1 MAGMNT
7 SMRRTVMH
15 NREFQSS
22 NQGYLVDNA
31 SWQDE
36 IKKRA
41 ERLAEWN
48 APVFEA
54 GAEVAASNAVEKV
67 VDFEPVVL
75 DPKAAYEEA
84 VERGRVEANALMDRM
99 LEEAHVRAEAEAEE
113 IRSAA
118 QRKVERLK
126 TEADVQIREVKDSA
140 QKLGEQAGREQGLE
154 AGKADGLVA
163 GRAEGLRE
171 YDAKIRSWDDLL
183 RSAAE
188 NRKQAISDLEDLLV
202 ELVGEA
208 LHKCLQ
214 RETQERPAIV
224 VDLVR
229 AVLQKAHDRVSLRI
243 HLNPEDVERV
253 NSVKSELKL
262 SIGAGDLVLVPDGR
276 VEKGGCL
283 LETESGSVDA
293 RLGTLASQAQDAL
306 KSGT

>member
-1 MAGMNT
+1 
-7 SMRRTVMH
+7 MRSTVMH

-41 ERLAEWN
+41 EKSAVWA
-48 APVFEA
+48 APDFGSGEEA
-54 GAEVAASNAVEKV
+54 VGSNAVEKAV
-67 VDFEPVVL
+67 ALEPVVL

-84 VERGRVEANALMDRM
+84 VERGRIEANELMDRM
-99 LEEAHVRAEAEAEE
+99 LQEAHARAEVEAEGIRSTARKEVESLKAEAE
-113 IRSAA
+113 
-118 QRKVERLK
+118 
-126 TEADVQIREVKDSA
+126 VQIREAKDSA
-140 QKLGEQAGREQGLE
+140 HKTGEQAGREQGLE
-154 AGKADGLVA
+154 AGKIEGLA
-163 GRAEGLRE
+163 SGRAEGLRE
-171 YDAKIRSWDDLL
+171 YEAKVRSWDDLL
-183 RSAAE
+183 RSATE
-188 NRKQAISDLEDLLV
+188 NRKQAISDMEDTLV

-214 RETQERPAIV
+214 REAQERPAVV

-253 NSVKSELKL
+253 NSVKSDLKL
-262 SIGAGDLVLVPDGR
+262 SVGAGDLVLVPDGR

-283 LETESGSVDA
+283 LETEAGSVDA